1 VKSVI
6 LWHPGSSVS
15 TSDVAA
21 GIQDGLEHA
30 GVKVL
35 PYRAEA
41 EIAIAGAS
49 LEYLWRKQGA
59 PEKLRPNEADKIY
72 RSGKAIVADAARA
85 RIEHGVEWVFVVS
98 GMYQHPDYYIL
109 LRSCGFKVALVC
121 TETPYD
127 IEYELRAAKHADVVF
142 TNERSSLPVFQAVHP
157 RAYYL
162 PHAWHPGVHLVMAEA
177 ARDATE
183 MPAHDVVFVGTFFQE
198 RIDFLAS
205 IDWTGIDLGL
215 YGGTE
220 DLDGR
225 TKAGKKLKPFVRGQ
239 LLRNAKT
246 AALYRQAKVG
256 LNFHRTSKGYGPHT
270 SHIAHAES
278 INPRCYELAATGC
291 YFVTDYRAEMQDVFG
306 DALQTFTNAREC
318 EALIREALA
327 DDAVRL
333 ERASRCR
340 QAVQAQT
347 WRHRTSVLL
356 DAVGAFDAQRERAA

>member
-1 VKSVI
+1 MKSVI

-49 LEYLWRKQGA
+49 LEYLWRQQGS
-59 PEKLRPNEADKIY
+59 PKDRRPNEADKIY

-142 TNERSSLPVFQAVHP
+142 TNERSALPVFQAIHP
-157 RAYYL
+157 RVAYL
-162 PHAWHPGVHLVMAEA
+162 PHAWHPGVHAVMEQAESE
-177 ARDATE
+177 DETLS
-183 MPAHDVVFVGTFFQE
+183 HDVVFVGTYFQE
-198 RIDFLAS
+198 RIEFLAS

-220 DLDGR
+220 DLDAR
-225 TKAGKKLKPFVRGQ
+225 TRAGKKLKPFVRGH

-246 AALYRQAKVG
+246 AALYRKAKVG

-270 SHIAHAES
+270 SRIAYAES

-291 YFVTDYRAEMQDVFG
+291 YFVSDLRSEMGDIFG
-306 DALQTFTNAREC
+306 DALKTFKDATEC

-327 DDAVRL
+327 DDSLRY
-333 ERASRCR
+333 ERAGLCR
-340 QAVQAQT
+340 QAVQSQT
-347 WRHRTSVLL
+347 WRHRAEVLL
-356 DAVGAFDAQRERAA
+356 GAVREFEQQRERAA